1 MNKNDFSHGVSSI
14 FRKTIIVLSG
24 LILSLVLLE
33 AGLRL
38 GGSIQSFMQETWN
51 LQSIKT
57 KGVYRILCLGE
68 CTTRGYPYLLEQV
81 LNQRDIGVRFSV
93 KGNLTMDKFF
103 GGMNTFFLLSRVGS
117 YLDEYH
123 PDMVVAMI
131 GINDQGVKYHED
143 SADSDAWLFKHCR
156 VYRFSR
162 ILYTHFWRTLP
173 KKDIYGLTSRG
184 SGGKAK
190 PEVADTVPK
199 KSKPRSLFLISS
211 RFFWDEKYHRAEN
224 LFNKAVE
231 INPKNDKAYVD
242 LGRVCQDHLKSSQ
255 AEDLFKKAIEINPK
269 NDQAYAAL
277 GQLYVEQVKFPQ
289 AEDLFKK
296 ATEMNPK
303 NDDAYYGFGPMRKR
317 QGDYFQVEDFFKKAI
332 GLNPK
337 SDQAYAALGQLYR
350 DQGKYLQAE
359 DFLKKAVK
367 FNPEN
372 YRALIDLGKLYRIQ
386 RKFPEAGDALK
397 KSIELNPVD
406 NDAYAE
412 FGALYREEGK
422 FLQAEDLF
430 KKALEL
436 NPGNDGVAG
445 ALLLLYEEMGKP
457 ELAKEYAGKGKMS
470 KLEDYAAV
478 TVSNYRKLKEI
489 LDRKGIK
496 LVCAQYPMRNVE
508 PLKRIFGSDKNVVFV
523 DNNNLFREAVRQS
536 GYKNYFTDM
545 FAGDFGHFTKKSD
558 KLLAQNIADVILREV
573 FNK

>member
-277 GQLYVEQVKFPQ
+277 GQLY
-289 AEDLFKK
+289 
-296 ATEMNPK
+296 
-303 NDDAYYGFGPMRKR
+303 
-317 QGDYFQVEDFFKKAI
+317 
-332 GLNPK
+332 
-337 SDQAYAALGQLYR
+337 R

-496 LVCAQYPMRNVE
+496 LVCAQYPMRNME
-508 PLKRIFGSDKNVVFV
+508 PLKRIFGSDKSVVFV